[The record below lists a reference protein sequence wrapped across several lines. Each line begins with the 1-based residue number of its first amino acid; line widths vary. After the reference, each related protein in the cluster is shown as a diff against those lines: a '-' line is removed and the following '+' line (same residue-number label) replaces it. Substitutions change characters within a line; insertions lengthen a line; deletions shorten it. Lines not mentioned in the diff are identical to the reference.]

1 MLFINSVIYFDG
13 HMKETRA
20 QRVRAASSE
29 RREREKQELRQAIL
43 AAAQE
48 LFLAHGYEGLS
59 MRLVAEKIGY
69 TPTTIYLYFE
79 DKDDLLFAVM
89 DEAYDRFTADL
100 EVAYRSTDDPL
111 QRLRSLADA
120 YVHFALQSQGA
131 YQLIFMQRPDFL
143 LKWKAGT
150 KQPRA
155 ASLSILREAI
165 QQAQHA
171 GVIGAGDVE
180 LQSDVFWAAVH
191 GAASLAIAM
200 PALFGHER
208 LERTVAAVLD
218 AALHSLRPT

>member
-1 MLFINSVIYFDG
+1 MT
-13 HMKETRA
+13 ETQA

-48 LFLAHGYEGLS
+48 LFLAHGYTGLS

-89 DEAYDRFTADL
+89 DQAYDRFTTDL
-100 EVAYRSTDDPL
+100 EAAYRATDDPL
-111 QRLRSLADA
+111 LRLRSLANA
-120 YVHFALQSQGA
+120 YIRFALHNQEA
-131 YQLIFMQRPDFL
+131 YQMIFMQRPDFL
-143 LKWKAGT
+143 MKWKVGT

-155 ASLSILREAI
+155 ASLYILKEVI
-165 QQAQHA
+165 EQAQQA
-171 GVIGAGDVE
+171 GVIRAGDVDI
-180 LQSDVFWAAVH
+180 QSDVFWAAVH

-200 PALFGHER
+200 PELFGR
-208 LERTVAAVLD
+208 GRIERTIAAVIESS
-218 AALHSLRPT
+218 LHSLGPS

>member
-1 MLFINSVIYFDG
+1 
-13 HMKETRA
+13 MKETRA
-20 QRVRAASSE
+20 QRVRTASSE

-48 LFLAHGYEGLS
+48 LFFAHGYEGLS

-89 DEAYDRFTADL
+89 DQAYDRFTADL
-100 EVAYRSTDDPL
+100 EGAYRSTDDPL
-111 QRLRSLADA
+111 ARLRNLANA
-120 YVHFALQSQGA
+120 YIRFALQNQEA
-131 YQLIFMQRPDFL
+131 YQIIFMQRPDFL

-155 ASLSILREAI
+155 ASLSILKDAVRQA
-165 QQAQHA
+165 QQA
-171 GVIGAGDVE
+171 GVVSAGDVD

-200 PALFGHER
+200 PALFGHGR
-208 LERTVAAVLD
+208 LEQTIAAALE
-218 AALHSLRPT
+218 AALHSLRHA

>member
-1 MLFINSVIYFDG
+1 
-13 HMKETRA
+13 MKETRA

-89 DEAYDRFTADL
+89 DQAYDRFTVDL
-100 EVAYRSTDDPL
+100 EAAYHSTDDPL
-111 QRLRSLADA
+111 PRLRLLAQA
-120 YVHFALQSQGA
+120 YIRFALQNQDA
-131 YQLIFMQRPDFL
+131 YQMIFMQRPDFL
-143 LKWKAGT
+143 FKWKAGT

-155 ASLSILREAI
+155 ASLSILKEAI
-165 QQAQHA
+165 RQAQQAN
-171 GVIGAGDVE
+171 VITAGDVD

-200 PALFGHER
+200 PQLFGQGR
-208 LERTVAAVLD
+208 LEQTIAAVLD
-218 AALHSLRPT
+218 SSLHNLRPT

>member
-1 MLFINSVIYFDG
+1 MR
-13 HMKETRA
+13 KTQA

-43 AAAQE
+43 TAAQK

-59 MRLVAEKIGY
+59 MRLVAEQIGY

-89 DEAYDRFTADL
+89 DQAYDRFTADL
-100 EVAYRSTDDPL
+100 EAAYRSTDDPL
-111 QRLRSLADA
+111 ARLRSLAQA
-120 YVHFALQSQGA
+120 YIRFALQNQEA
-131 YQLIFMQRPDFL
+131 YQMIFMQRPDFL

-155 ASLSILREAI
+155 ASLVILKEAI
-165 QQAQHA
+165 QHAQQA
-171 GVIGAGDVE
+171 GVIRVGDIDQ
-180 LQSDVFWAAVH
+180 QSDVLWATVH

-200 PALFGHER
+200 PELFGHGR
-208 LERTVAAVLD
+208 LEPTIAAVIEM
-218 AALHSLRPT
+218 ALHSLRPA

>member
-1 MLFINSVIYFDG
+1 
-13 HMKETRA
+13 MKETRA

-59 MRLVAEKIGY
+59 MRLVAEQIGY

-89 DEAYDRFTADL
+89 DQAYDRFTADL
-100 EVAYRSTDDPL
+100 EVAYRSTEESL
-111 QRLRSLADA
+111 TRLRNLGHA
-120 YVHFALQSQGA
+120 YIRFALQNREA
-131 YQLIFMQRPDFL
+131 YQMIFMQRPDFL

-155 ASLSILREAI
+155 ASLAILKA
-165 QQAQHA
+165 ALQHA
-171 GVIGAGDVE
+171 QQVGVIDIGDVD
-180 LQSDVFWAAVH
+180 LQSDLFWAAVH
-191 GAASLAIAM
+191 GAASLAISM
-200 PALFGHER
+200 PELFGHGR
-208 LERTVAAVLD
+208 LEQTVTAVLESS
-218 AALHSLRPT
+218 LHNLRPV

>member
-1 MLFINSVIYFDG
+1 
-13 HMKETRA
+13 MKATRT

-48 LFLAHGYEGLS
+48 LFFAHGYEGLS

-89 DEAYDRFTADL
+89 DQAYDRFTADL
-100 EVAYRSTDDPL
+100 EAAYGSTDDPL
-111 QRLRSLADA
+111 PRLHNLARA
-120 YVHFALQSQGA
+120 YLRFALENQEA
-131 YQLIFMQRPDFL
+131 YQMIFMQRPDFL
-143 LKWKAGT
+143 MKWKAGT

-155 ASLSILREAI
+155 ASLVILREAVQHA
-165 QQAQHA
+165 QQA
-171 GVIGAGDVE
+171 GVIRAGEVD

-191 GAASLAIAM
+191 GAASLAVAM

-208 LERTVAAVLD
+208 LERTLAAVVE
-218 AALHSLRPT
+218 ASLRSLSPA

>member
-1 MLFINSVIYFDG
+1 
-13 HMKETRA
+13 MKETRA

-48 LFLAHGYEGLS
+48 LFLAHGYDGLS

-89 DEAYDRFTADL
+89 DQAYDRFTADL
-100 EVAYRSTDDPL
+100 EAAYRSADDPL
-111 QRLRSLADA
+111 QRLRSLAQA
-120 YVHFALQSQGA
+120 YIRFALQNQEA
-131 YQLIFMQRPDFL
+131 YQMIFMQRPDFL

-155 ASLSILREAI
+155 ASLSILKDAMQHA
-165 QQAQHA
+165 QQA
-171 GVIGAGDVE
+171 GVIRAGDVD

-200 PALFGHER
+200 PKLFGQGR
-208 LERTVAAVLD
+208 LERTIAAVLESS
-218 AALHSLRPT
+218 LHSLSPA

>member
-1 MLFINSVIYFDG
+1 M
-13 HMKETRA
+13 
-20 QRVRAASSE
+20 RAASSE
-29 RREREKQELRQAIL
+29 RREREKHELRQAIL
-43 AAAQE
+43 AAAQA

-89 DEAYDRFTADL
+89 DQAYDRFTSDL

-111 QRLRSLADA
+111 TRLSSLAHA
-120 YVHFALQSQGA
+120 YIRFALQNQEA
-131 YQLIFMQRPDFL
+131 YQMIFMQRPDFL
-143 LKWKAGT
+143 MKWKAGT

-155 ASLSILREAI
+155 ASLVILKDAI
-165 QQAQHA
+165 RQGQQA
-171 GVIGAGDVE
+171 GVLSAGDVD

-200 PALFGHER
+200 PELFGAGR
-208 LERTVAAVLD
+208 LELTIAEVLESS
-218 AALHSLRPT
+218 LRSLRPQ